1 MTEHPLSLR
10 VGRIPYANL
19 VPIFHRLA
27 TGGVPGGVSFVDGHP
42 YELNRKLR
50 DGELDLSP
58 SSSIEYAVRPDRY
71 LLCPGISIS
80 SRRRV
85 MSVLLLSNG
94 PLRKLPPEPIAVTG
108 NSDTSITLL
117 EILLRETLGRTN
129 LLVRTQLP
137 AREALRRYPA
147 HLVIGD
153 EAIRAVVDG
162 VAPHVTDLGEWW
174 WRETGKPFVFALWIA
189 TRSAWGER
197 RDPLLRFAAALLDAK
212 RSAQASIRRREYPW
226 GGPDWIPPDF
236 RDAYWRGLSYDLGEE
251 AEGLSLFYELAAK
264 IGRIPAAPPL
274 RFLEIGRGTD
284 VVKCGITPG
293 GDMMIEKE
301 MKIEDVL
308 RRYPQTIPV
317 FHRFAIDCGQCQLSE
332 YENLEHG
339 AKVHG
344 IDLTALLRELNEAL
358 AVKG

>member
-1 MTEHPLSLR
+1 MTGHPPSLR

-19 VPIFHRLA
+19 LPIFHGLGSA
-27 TGGVPGGVSFVDGHP
+27 GVPDGVRFVDGHP
-42 YELNRKLR
+42 SELNRKLR

-58 SSSIEYAVRPDRY
+58 SSSIEYAVRPERY

-94 PLRKLPPEPIAVTG
+94 PLRELPPDPVSVTG

-117 EILLRETLGRTN
+117 EILLRQSLGRAN
-129 LLVRTQLP
+129 LLVRTELP
-137 AREALRRYPA
+137 ASEALRLHPA

-189 TRSAWGER
+189 SGGAWDER
-197 RDPLLRFAAALLDAK
+197 RGLLSRFAAALLSAK

-274 RFLEIGRGTD
+274 RFLEIGRETD

-293 GDMMIEKE
+293 GDAMIDKE

-317 FHRFAIDCGQCQLSE
+317 FERFGIDCAQCQLSE
-332 YENLEHG
+332 FENLEHG
-339 AKVHG
+339 AKVHR
-344 IDLTALLRELNEAL
+344 IDLSDLLKSLNEAL
-358 AVKG
+358 AVNR